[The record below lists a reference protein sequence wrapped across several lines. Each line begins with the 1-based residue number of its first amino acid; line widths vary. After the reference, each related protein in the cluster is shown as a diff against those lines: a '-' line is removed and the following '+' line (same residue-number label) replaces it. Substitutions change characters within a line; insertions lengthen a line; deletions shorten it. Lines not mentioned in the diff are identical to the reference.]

1 MSILF
6 SFVLFY
12 LVIIP
17 VSLLPFPLLYVLSDF
32 TFIVIYYFFPYRKKV
47 VMRNLKKSFPEKSE
61 RELRIICKTF
71 YGHFCDLIFES
82 LKLFTA
88 NSKAILK
95 RVELVNPELPETYYK
110 KGKSLVMA
118 TGHYANWEWPAIT
131 LPYHSPHTG
140 TGIYQKLSNKFF
152 DKKLRQTRA
161 AFGMK
166 LMSTREVASFFEQ
179 HVNELCTYGFINDQS
194 PSDPLKGHWMRFL
207 NHDTC
212 MFTGVERYA
221 VRYNYPVLYG
231 VITKKRRGYY
241 KIEYQVV
248 HDNPVDSKPFEI
260 TERCALINES
270 LIRSAPEYWLW
281 THKRWKHKRLLQP

>member
-207 NHDTC
+207 NQDTC
-212 MFTGVERYA
+212 
-221 VRYNYPVLYG
+221 
-231 VITKKRRGYY
+231 
-241 KIEYQVV
+241 
-248 HDNPVDSKPFEI
+248 
-260 TERCALINES
+260 
-270 LIRSAPEYWLW
+270 
-281 THKRWKHKRLLQP
+281 